1 LLSVYFYRIL
11 ITLNHFLMKKLLLT
25 TFASVLLVSAA
36 VAQTATPKNIYYKIS
51 FPNAVHHEA
60 EIVMTIPE
68 APAGILSLHMSR
80 SSAGRYATH
89 EFGKNIYNVKATNVD
104 GTPIEIKQTAG
115 DVYEIAE
122 HGDAVKISYT
132 LFANWTDG
140 TYASIDPS
148 HAHLN
153 MPAVFLWFANTG
165 QDQRPIKFEFNDLDK
180 YGWKV
185 ATQLKHEGLNIYSA
199 PNMQYMMDS
208 PTELSNFKETSW
220 DVVNTDGK
228 QERINLTIHSNDD
241 QGVIDNFGKMI
252 QKVVLEEKAV
262 YGELPTYD
270 YGEYTFLD
278 DVYPTNSG
286 DGMEHRNSTC
296 IVQPVEK
303 VAGNENVL
311 LGTFSHEYFH
321 SWNVKRIRPK
331 SLEPFNFDHADLSS
345 ELWFAEGF
353 TQYYGEM
360 LLVRAGFNTTDDYT
374 QTLSGLI
381 NSVLITPAAAKYPA
395 TEMSRRSVYTD
406 AGVSIDPTNYANT
419 FTSYYYYGGAIA
431 LALDLRLRSDFNLTL
446 DDYMR
451 AVWLARGKNMKPY
464 VIQDLQND
472 LAKLTKNPK
481 FAADFFNKYIYGLD
495 KNDYEGLLAKAG
507 LLLRKAQ
514 PGKAWLGLS
523 ASSIRGR
530 SGQVRVVGNMGLAIT
545 SSTVSGTPIY
555 KAGIDAGD
563 ILLKADGKDIT
574 DAASLS
580 QVITDKK
587 PGDKITVNY
596 KNRTGDHETTI
607 TLEENPAFEVVT
619 FEKAGKQPTSEQTAF
634 RTSWLSSKVK

>member
-1 LLSVYFYRIL
+1 
-11 ITLNHFLMKKLLLT
+11 MKKLSLT
-25 TFASVLLVSAA
+25 LFIAVLFTDASI
-36 VAQTATPKNIYYKIS
+36 AQAPLKAIYYAIS

-60 EIVMTIPE
+60 EIVMTIPQ
-68 APAGILSLHMSR
+68 APAGALRLHMSR

-89 EFGKNIYNVKATNVD
+89 EFGKNVYNVKAANAD
-104 GTPIEIKQTAG
+104 GTSLEIKQIEG
-115 DVYEIAE
+115 DIYEIAE
-122 HGDAVKISYT
+122 HGDAVKVSYT
-132 LFANWTDG
+132 LFGNWTDG
-140 TYASIDPS
+140 TYACIDLS

-153 MPAVFLWFANTG
+153 MPAVFMWLAG
-165 QDQRPIKFEFNDLDK
+165 AEQRPLKFEFNDLDK

-185 ATQLKHEGLNIYSA
+185 ATQLKHDGANVYSA

-208 PTELSNFKETSW
+208 PTELSDFKETSW
-220 DVVNTDGK
+220 DVLNTDGK
-228 QERINLTIHSNDD
+228 KERINLTVHSTDGQD
-241 QGVIDNFGKMI
+241 VIDNFGKMV

-262 YGELPTYD
+262 YGELPAYD

-303 VAGNENVL
+303 VAGYETNL
-311 LGTFSHEYFH
+311 LGTFAHEYFH

-331 SLEPFNFDHADLSS
+331 SLEPFNFEHADMSN

-374 QTLSGLI
+374 RTISGLV
-381 NSVLITPAAAKYPA
+381 NAVLNTPGAAKYPA
-395 TEMSRRSVYTD
+395 TEMSRKSVYTD
-406 AGVSIDPTNYANT
+406 AGVSIDPANYPNN
-419 FTSYYYYGGAIA
+419 FLSYYYYGGAIA

-451 AVWLARGKNMKPY
+451 TVWLARGKVMKPY

-472 LAKLTKNPK
+472 LATLTKNSK

-495 KNDYEGLLAKAG
+495 KNDYTNLLAKAG

-514 PGKAWLGLS
+514 PGKAWLGI
-523 ASSIRGR
+523 SSTAIRGR
-530 SGQVRVVGNMGLAIT
+530 SGQVRSMGGAGYTIP
-545 SSTVSGTPIY
+545 SNTVIGTPIY

-563 ILLKADGKDIT
+563 VILKADGKDIT
-574 DAASLS
+574 DAASLG
-580 QVITDKK
+580 QVTADKK
-587 PGDKITVNY
+587 PGDKITVSY
-596 KNRTGDHETTI
+596 KNRTGEHTAVI
-607 TLEENPAFEVVT
+607 TLEELPSLEVVT
-619 FEKAGKQPTSEQTAF
+619 FEKAGKTPTAEQLAF
-634 RTSWLSSKVK
+634 RNNWLSSKVK